1 MKKNTLFF
9 ILFAFIFA
17 CKNEVKTPPVTDPV
31 TVVEPAKDPITEK
44 TMADI
49 MVVHDEVMPMMD
61 EIEKL
66 QAGLKEKLAAEK
78 NAAKKAIILAK
89 LTALEK
95 ADKAMYAW
103 MDGFKSDFGTMPQ
116 AEINA
121 YLLQQKTEV
130 EAMAKQVKIAI
141 AAAK

>member
-1 MKKNTLFF
+1 MKKNILFF

-17 CKNEVKTPPVTDPV
+17 CKSEVKTPTPAIP
-31 TVVEPAKDPITEK
+31 TVVSTPEENPVAKKAME
-44 TMADI
+44 DI
-49 MVVHDEVMPMMD
+49 MVLHDEVMPMMD

-66 QAGLKEKLAAEK
+66 QSGLKEKLAAEK
-78 NAAKKAIILAK
+78 NAVKKAVILAK

-103 MDGFKSDFGTMPQ
+103 MDGFKNDFGTMSQ

-121 YLLQQKTEV
+121 YLEQQKTAV
-130 EAMAKQVKIAI
+130 EAMAKQVKVAI